1 MQALYAFVPVVEY
14 RLTMKHHSG
23 IKNVWMVFY
32 YGVIN
37 NVKIMVLLILE
48 KFSNIKMIIFH
59 KEIIPNRMNK

>member
-1 MQALYAFVPVVEY
+1 MFGWCFITAW
-14 RLTMKHHSG
+14 S
-23 IKNVWMVFY
+23 
-32 YGVIN
+32 N

>member
-1 MQALYAFVPVVEY
+1 MIKPVYDLIE
-14 RLTMKHHSG
+14 RQHE
-23 IKNVWMVFY
+23 
-32 YGVIN
+32 N

>member
-1 MQALYAFVPVVEY
+1 VQALYAFVPVVEY

-32 YGVIN
+32 YGVSN

-48 KFSNIKMIIFH
+48 KFSNIK
-59 KEIIPNRMNK
+59 